1 MRESPLFIVIEGI
14 DGAGTTTQGDRL
26 CAALRRSGRAVHR
39 THEPSDGEI
48 GQLVRR
54 ALRHE
59 TKNRLS
65 ARQVALLFAADR
77 LDHCRNE
84 IGVALARGDT
94 VVCDRYLGSSLT
106 FQVIDGAGDFDA
118 DWVRS
123 LNQPII
129 TPDLSLLIDVPVEV
143 SLSRIIA
150 RGKPIERFEV
160 AETLTKVRER
170 YLKVFTAETAGLGEV
185 QIIDG
190 TPDAHTV
197 AFEVIGR
204 VMAVVD
210 RRRSARP
217 AGAR

>member
-1 MRESPLFIVIEGI
+1 M
-14 DGAGTTTQGDRL
+14 
-26 CAALRRSGRAVHR
+26 
-39 THEPSDGEI
+39 
-48 GQLVRR
+48 
-54 ALRHE
+54 
-59 TKNRLS
+59 
-65 ARQVALLFAADR
+65 
-77 LDHCRNE
+77 
-84 IGVALARGDT
+84 
-94 VVCDRYLGSSLT
+94 
-106 FQVIDGAGDFDA
+106 
-118 DWVRS
+118 
-123 LNQPII
+123 
-129 TPDLSLLIDVPVEV
+129 
-143 SLSRIIA
+143 
-150 RGKPIERFEV
+150 